1 MGYITD
7 IFRKK
12 KKTAN
17 KSPEEDKD
25 GEDPDQE
32 KDDWSVD
39 REDVMVDSIASPE
52 ELTRN
57 ERGLFSKTHF
67 FSSSESVC
75 SMVIC
80 PWIMGSCSVVFFFFD
95 FVVLGRRP

>member
-67 FSSSESVC
+67 FPLRLRRAC
-75 SMVIC
+75 
-80 PWIMGSCSVVFFFFD
+80 
-95 FVVLGRRP
+95 VLW